1 MRFNRNN
8 FNNNIIHN
16 IMNDLTEYQ
25 ALRIEALEAEILRLN
40 DELMSAKIAIVK
52 IKVSDP
58 IFTRPYDPNFDKKL
72 SEINV
77 NYDR

>member
-1 MRFNRNN
+1 MTQ
-8 FNNNIIHN
+8 
-16 IMNDLTEYQ
+16 LEEYQ
-25 ALRIEALEAEILRLN
+25 TVRIEALEQEVLRLN
-40 DELMSAKIAIVK
+40 DELMGAKIMITR

-77 NYDR
+77 NYER